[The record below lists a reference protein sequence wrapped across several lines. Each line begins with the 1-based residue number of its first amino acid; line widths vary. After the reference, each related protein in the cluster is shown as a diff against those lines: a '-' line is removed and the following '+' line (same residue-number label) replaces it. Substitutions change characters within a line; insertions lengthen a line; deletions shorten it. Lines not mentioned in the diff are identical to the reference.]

1 SFSARNP
8 LNDVIFF
15 SFCEDG
21 CCRKLLVPSLG
32 CGVDLFFCLGCF
44 LVAVGMGRVRWALEN
59 YVGMGMGV
67 HVGNFSFVG
76 AKLLLASPTLE
87 KACAHFEGV

>member
-1 SFSARNP
+1 
-8 LNDVIFF
+8 
-15 SFCEDG
+15 
-21 CCRKLLVPSLG
+21 
-32 CGVDLFFCLGCF
+32 
-44 LVAVGMGRVRWALEN
+44 VRWALEN
-59 YVGMGMGV
+59 YVGMGGLGMGV